1 MFTEYNRAFLAEQR
15 GGTRSPDYA
24 TAAAGANQLLDDL
37 GIAYRALPY
46 YFRIDRQTHA
56 ELARATRV
64 LVRAQEKLVE
74 QVCRS
79 FSAEELQRMFTVP
92 AAMAAAM
99 DWSTVAGRGLRMLR
113 ADIIPTDAGYFFCE
127 LNHFSGVGATEAY
140 YSAYAM
146 ADLLGRSVAGISPI
160 RQQAH
165 LYLTECRR
173 AGFTRFV
180 ILDSTKH
187 QPFGFGEKWFLQ
199 RYLRLMAPDLEIHY
213 CDELTYREE
222 WFAPAE
228 AARTLIHRLVTYD
241 DTADE
246 GAFLVAV
253 RNSGATFSCLFEGEL
268 KMHRRWFS
276 LLCDPEYQQL
286 LDAEELAVIE
296 RYVPHTFDLTADN
309 LASALADKDRLV
321 FKRSYSYGGK
331 EVFIGD
337 QYSTERLSELLSID
351 ISGWNCQRRVHTSSL
366 ELPGPDGQLLPF
378 YFVLGMYLYGEGAS
392 GLLVRGAANS
402 PVVNV
407 AQGGGVSWAFVE

>member
-15 GGTRSPDYA
+15 GGTCSPDYA
-24 TAAAGANQLLDDL
+24 TAAAGANRLLDDL

-46 YFRIDRQTHA
+46 YFRIDPQTHA

-79 FSAEELQRMFTVP
+79 FPAEELQRMFTVP
-92 AAMAAAM
+92 AAMAAEM
-99 DWSTVAGRGLRMLR
+99 DWPNVAGRGLRMLR
-113 ADIIPTDAGYFFCE
+113 ADIIPTEAGYFFCE

-173 AGFTRFV
+173 GGFTRFV

-187 QPFGFGEKWFLQ
+187 QPFGFGEKWVLQ
-199 RYLRLMAPDLEIHY
+199 RYLRLMAPELEIHY
-213 CDELTYREE
+213 CDEQTYREQ
-222 WFAPAE
+222 WLAPAE
-228 AARTLIHRLVTYD
+228 AARTLIHRLVTFD

-253 RNSGATFSCLFEGEL
+253 RNSGATFSCLFEAEL

-286 LDAEELAVIE
+286 LDAEELAVIQ

-309 LASALADKDRLV
+309 LASALAEKDRLV

-337 QYSTERLSELLSID
+337 QYSTERLSELLRID